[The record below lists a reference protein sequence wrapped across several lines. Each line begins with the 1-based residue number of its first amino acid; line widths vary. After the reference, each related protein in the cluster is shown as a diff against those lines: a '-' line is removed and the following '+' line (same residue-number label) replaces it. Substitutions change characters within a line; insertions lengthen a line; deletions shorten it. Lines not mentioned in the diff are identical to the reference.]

1 MVHILRFTSLFKTM
15 LDIETGKAF
24 YHKMFLQFV
33 TLTLT
38 LYTFYLDGKVLH
50 MMEGFFLMHK
60 AIKGFLRL

>member
-1 MVHILRFTSLFKTM
+1 M